1 MNYEQALRDA
11 LAALM
16 EIEPAALALDQRL
29 DEQGVDSLV
38 GLRFARKVEDLIGAP
53 VDLEWIYDYPTIA
66 ALAAHLGQRAATE
79 RAAA

>member
-16 EIEPAALALDQRL
+16 EVDPSALALDQRL
-29 DEQGVDSLV
+29 DEQGVDSLI
-38 GLRFARKVEDLIGAP
+38 GLRFARKVEDLTGAP
-53 VDLEWIYDYPTIA
+53 VDLEWIYDYPTLA
-66 ALAAHLGQRAATE
+66 ALAAHLAQRAAIE